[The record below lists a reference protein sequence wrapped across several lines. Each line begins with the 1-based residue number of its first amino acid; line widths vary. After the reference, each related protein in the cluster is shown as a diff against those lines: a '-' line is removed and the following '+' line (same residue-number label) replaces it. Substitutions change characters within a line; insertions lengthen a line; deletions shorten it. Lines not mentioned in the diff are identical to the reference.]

1 MKQQR
6 EHERAPCNKYKK
18 RHRKDLTPDDIE
30 AIVAASKIP
39 HRLHKDIVQEFK
51 IPIYLVSRLVKES
64 IEDPRKLD
72 VYRSKLR
79 LDQEKK

>member
-1 MKQQR
+1 MCRKF
-6 EHERAPCNKYKK
+6 KK
-18 RHRKDLTPDDIE
+18 RHRKDLTPDEIE

-39 HRLHKDIVQEFK
+39 HRLHKDIAQEFK
-51 IPIYLVSRLVKES
+51 IPIYLVGRLVKES

-79 LDQEKK
+79 LDQERK